1 MYKIS
6 DWFDIQSKE
15 DEKWMAQTRDHTA
28 PFSHT
33 TYCIISLCFS
43 DPQKKNMVVL
53 LFRFDWSMI
62 GVLQKIQKYNVREWL
77 VIWFIFCSTSFTRT
91 CIWKCATF
99 FCFKSI
105 SKCIQ
110 TLTRKKRANCTIL
123 LLLSFRYA
131 VHNQVNAN
139 ERDTT
144 RKKCLSMSRWSLI
157 ERIST
162 HKISKNVR
170 GKCCQLQLLP
180 RNNEKQKE
188 NENWQAF
195 SLHLLSVRSYRKHQN
210 GTQRKS
216 KANIKPP

>member
-1 MYKIS
+1 MNGTNTWSYRTLLTHNILYNFAVLFRS
-6 DWFDIQSKE
+6 
-15 DEKWMAQTRDHTA
+15 
-28 PFSHT
+28 P
-33 TYCIISLCFS
+33 
-43 DPQKKNMVVL
+43 KKNMVVL

-62 GVLQKIQKYNVREWL
+62 EVLQKMLKYNVREWL

-99 FCFKSI
+99 FCLKSI

-188 NENWQAF
+188 M
-195 SLHLLSVRSYRKHQN
+195 RIDKHFHYIC
-210 GTQRKS
+210 S
-216 KANIKPP
+216 P